1 MPSALSDPTVSAVL
15 DRLFADAEATDAP
28 LRAIEEAGSE
38 GDAPAT
44 PRPGSDIEA
53 LLAKSYMPVDR
64 DAGRFLY
71 SLIRSQGSRL
81 VVEFGTS
88 FGISAIHLAAALR
101 DLGGGRI
108 ITTEMHAGKVATA
121 RQNLADAGLADLVE
135 VREGDALQ
143 TLVDLPGQVDLLFLD
158 GWKDLC
164 LPVLKLIEP
173 SLRPGALVVADDTD
187 KFESVLRPYLD
198 YVRAPGNGY
207 VSVRVPIGDGIE
219 LSVRTP

>member
-1 MPSALSDPTVSAVL
+1 
-15 DRLFADAEATDAP
+15 
-28 LRAIEEAGSE
+28 
-38 GDAPAT
+38 
-44 PRPGSDIEA
+44 
-53 LLAKSYMPVDR
+53 MPVDR

-143 TLVDLPGQVDLLFLD
+143 TLADLPGQVDLLFLD

-164 LPVLKLIEP
+164 LPVLKLIERAP
-173 SLRPGALVVADDTD
+173 GRAARWRTTRDSESVCCAVSRLRPGTGERVCAA
-187 KFESVLRPYLD
+187 
-198 YVRAPGNGY
+198 
-207 VSVRVPIGDGIE
+207 VRVPIGDGIK